1 MRANVR
7 IDKNGYYIA
16 LRDIERAELI
26 IIEGGDSMILPT
38 KQSESS
44 DITENFGKNRKYY
57 VDYRFIVDAKDEHK
71 AGTQVEALIA
81 PATDKC
87 WYTLDKIKEI
97 EDASK

>member
-38 KQSESS
+38 KLS
-44 DITENFGKNRKYY
+44 
-57 VDYRFIVDAKDEHK
+57 
-71 AGTQVEALIA
+71 
-81 PATDKC
+81 
-87 WYTLDKIKEI
+87 KEEETI
-97 EDASK
+97 

>member
-38 KQSESS
+38 KQSERVYEPPTPGRDKNNLTKLYNSS
-44 DITENFGKNRKYY
+44 LSTIREVK
-57 VDYRFIVDAKDEHK
+57 
-71 AGTQVEALIA
+71 Q
-81 PATDKC
+81 
-87 WYTLDKIKEI
+87 
-97 EDASK
+97 